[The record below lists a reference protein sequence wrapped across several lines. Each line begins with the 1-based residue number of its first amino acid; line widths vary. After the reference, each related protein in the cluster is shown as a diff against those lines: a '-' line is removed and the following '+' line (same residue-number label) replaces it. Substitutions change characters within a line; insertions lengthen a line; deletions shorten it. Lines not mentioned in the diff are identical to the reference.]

1 MSNNTKV
8 LIKLREKIL
17 NINKYI
23 LEYGFNEDKDI
34 FIKKEVEKIK
44 QQLNDFEDEYTK
56 KLIERDKKN

>member
-1 MSNNTKV
+1 MNNKPKD
-8 LIKLREKIL
+8 LIKIREKIL

-44 QQLNDFEDEYTK
+44 QLLNDFEDEYTK
-56 KLIERDKKN
+56 KLIKRDK

>member
-1 MSNNTKV
+1 MSNTKV

>member
-34 FIKKEVEKIK
+34 FIKK
-44 QQLNDFEDEYTK
+44 
-56 KLIERDKKN
+56 RSRKN